1 MRAPHWPP
9 PPRPP
14 MFAAAARRGRGALQ
28 LGGENSPCPL
38 SRKSEALSRRRWG
51 GGGRGGGPELGEAP
65 GGGVHCHQKAPPCFL
80 RPIPLA
86 SLSQKKKKNE
96 KARKAHCFHLLWDKL
111 TCLFSPSSTNPVPV
125 PGPQVEGNP
134 SVLWGSAHSPL
145 FSTGD
150 ISKKFTSKKSSSLY
164 PPQPY
169 ARPMLPTKVTTSHM

>member
-28 LGGENSPCPL
+28 LGGENSPCLL

-51 GGGRGGGPELGEAP
+51 GGRGGGGRPRAWRSSRWGSALPSKGSTLLFEANTF
-65 GGGVHCHQKAPPCFL
+65 GIIV
-80 RPIPLA
+80 
-86 SLSQKKKKNE
+86 SKKKNE